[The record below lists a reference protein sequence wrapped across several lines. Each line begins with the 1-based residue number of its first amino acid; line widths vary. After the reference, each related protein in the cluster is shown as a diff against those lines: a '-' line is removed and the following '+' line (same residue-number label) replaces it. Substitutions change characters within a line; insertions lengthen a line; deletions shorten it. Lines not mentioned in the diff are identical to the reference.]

1 MTDPFFDNVD
11 DLTDAELIERI
22 NRNRR
27 ETDEYNQEQLGTED

>member
-1 MTDPFFDNVD
+1 VTDPLFDHVD

-27 ETDEYNQEQLGTED
+27 ETDEYNQAQLDED

>member
-1 MTDPFFDNVD
+1 MTDPFFDHVD
-11 DLTDAELIERI
+11 DLSGAELIERI